1 MSARGAVRAVV
12 VHHNRFGD
20 IAATARG
27 IAAQGIAPEHVLVV
41 DNSTAPDADG
51 VLARL
56 RAAGHPV
63 LTVPNRGYGAA
74 ANAGLDRW
82 LAGDPTPEF
91 VLLAT
96 HETRL
101 EPGALAAMLG
111 EARTHPRCAVVGP
124 LLATGDG
131 GATVW
136 SAGGYLRGPLGLPRH
151 RDHLVERAALGRV
164 HSRDVEWLD
173 GCCLL
178 VRGAALGAERF
189 DEGFF
194 LYMEEVDLQLRLRSA
209 GWTVRLAGDAVARQE
224 SDGVPDY
231 YGVRNIQRLNRR
243 AGRPV
248 AAVAAGLFLAARQGA
263 RALLRGRGGD
273 LGPIAAGLADGLL
286 GRAGP
291 GPRAA
296 DRASGVVLVNPL
308 GRALAHYAEALEET
322 LGSGGVRVRTLS
334 VQEPSASGTGR
345 AVWLAS
351 HLVLLWR
358 ARRVAAPDA
367 RILTL
372 WPVLGYWDLL
382 LARALAGPR
391 AAVVLHDP
399 VPLVRA
405 VGYGRIAAAFVSRVP
420 RLAAVVVHSREA
432 AAEVERA
439 LPSAR
444 PQLLPHPMLVPA
456 ADAAEAARD
465 RDPAVAAATGG
476 PRGAAPKLP
485 ARVAGGSGAVPP
497 AAPAGSPAGT
507 SAGTSTTARTRRPVV
522 RVLGQYKAGRDTT
535 AMGLLAE
542 SLGAEAELRV
552 TGRGWPRVAGWRVD
566 ERFVDE
572 AELDALIRGADTV
585 VIPYERFFQSGIAV
599 RCLELGTPF
608 VGPGGSHLE
617 DLLGAGSPLLVGDG
631 WTWDDA
637 VRHALRAGRG
647 EIVAAGRAYH
657 LDAEASWAG
666 FGDLS

>member
-1 MSARGAVRAVV
+1 MSARGTVRAVV

-41 DNSTAPDADG
+41 DNSTAPDAGD
-51 VLARL
+51 VLAGL
-56 RAAGHPV
+56 RAGGHPV

-82 LAGDPTPEF
+82 LGGDPAPEF

-111 EARTHPRCAVVGP
+111 EARSHPRCAVVGP

-151 RDHLVERAALGRV
+151 REHLAERSALGPV
-164 HSRDVEWLD
+164 PSRDAEWLD

-194 LYMEEVDLQLRLRSA
+194 LYMEEVDLQLRLRAA
-209 GWTVRLAGDAVARQE
+209 GWTVRLAGGAAARQE

-248 AAVAAGLFLAARQGA
+248 AAVAAGMFLAARQAA

-296 DRASGVVLVNPL
+296 GPAPGVVLVNPL

-358 ARRVAAPDA
+358 ARRAAAPDA

-372 WPVLGYWDLL
+372 WPVLGYWDLP

-405 VGYGRIAAAFVSRVP
+405 VGYGRIAAALVSRAP
-420 RLAAVVVHSREA
+420 RLADVVVHSREA

-456 ADAAEAARD
+456 AASPADTLDAAEAAGAAEAARD
-465 RDPAVAAATGG
+465 RDPAAAA
-476 PRGAAPKLP
+476 
-485 ARVAGGSGAVPP
+485 GSVAVPP
-497 AAPAGSPAGT
+497 ACP
-507 SAGTSTTARTRRPVV
+507 AGTSTTARTRRPVV
-522 RVLGQYKAGRDTT
+522 RVLGQFKAGRDTA

-552 TGRGWPRVAGWRVD
+552 TGRGWPRVSGWRVD

-572 AELDALIRGADTV
+572 AEMDELIRGADTV

-631 WTWDDA
+631 RTWDDA

-647 EIVAAGRAYH
+647 EILAAGRAYH

-666 FGDLS
+666 FGELS